1 MPKGS
6 EPLPDFAVS
15 VAIRGDDQLSDN
27 LRRLTKS
34 VDRFGKKADQSF
46 GLASRAAGVFKGVV
60 GGVLVSGAIS
70 AGFNAMRMG
79 AASVVKEFID
89 MDQALVSAG
98 AKFQLSKLGA
108 EQAASTMQKLK
119 DAAREVGAATEYTA
133 AEGAQGL
140 EFLAAAGFTAEQAIA
155 SLPVMVDLA
164 TASNSDFASS
174 ASVAADAIGAFGLA
188 SSDAQVQAK
197 NLQRITDVFAQT
209 AARSNVGMEDL
220 FETFKMGAPIMT
232 TAGQSLESFA
242 AMTAIMGN
250 AGIKGSLAGTT
261 LKNTIDRLI
270 APVGKGAEVLEQ
282 LKIQAKD
289 SGGNM
294 RDVATIL
301 EDFGKAT
308 EGMGNAQR
316 TAAISAV
323 FGMHAVSGIATILDT
338 GIPTLKEFRSG
349 LEDAG
354 GASKKMADEMR
365 RSLGNRIK
373 VLKSGLTELGLKV
386 IEAFSNRFPNALES
400 AIKAVQNF
408 DVMPIV
414 DGIKAMVETVKSV
427 WNWFDKWKFVIF
439 GVLGALATLR
449 IALALTAA
457 VEMFIAVVTG
467 VTTVTKLWAA
477 SQWAANLALLA
488 NPVTL
493 IIAGIIALI
502 AIIVLAIVY
511 WDEIVAAWQAGL
523 NSMYAGT
530 NETTNAIADF
540 FGMMSSS
547 LTNIAIDI
555 DNAFGEVWY
564 GMRAQVADTVS
575 YVIGAWGA
583 LKAALGMDVS
593 GLPSREDIT
602 KWFGIDET
610 YKPTDHIDYSDA
622 SQGYRD
628 AFATTAQLL
637 GANTDNPPPPPNR
650 ANREA
655 SQNNVNLSGV
665 IDVVSSSGLATET
678 SGQSTVNGHKAPG
691 VDWRSKGGKNS
702 GA

>member
-1 MPKGS
+1 
-6 EPLPDFAVS
+6 LPDFAVS
-15 VAIRGDDQLSDN
+15 VAIRGDDQISDN

-46 GLASRAAGVFKGVV
+46 GLASRAASVFKGVV

-79 AASVVKEFID
+79 AASVAKEFLD

-155 SLPVMVDLA
+155 SLPAMVDLA

-188 SSDAQVQAK
+188 SDDAQVQAK

-270 APVGKGAEVLEQ
+270 APVGKGAEVLKQ
-282 LKIQAKD
+282 LKIQVKD

-301 EDFGKAT
+301 GDFGKAT

-316 TAAISAV
+316 TSAISAV
-323 FGMHAVSGIATILDT
+323 FGMRAVSGIATILDT
-338 GIPTLKEFRSG
+338 GIPTLKSFRTG

-365 RSLGNRIK
+365 QSLGNRIK

-386 IEAFSNRFPNALES
+386 IEAFSNKFPNALES
-400 AIKAVQNF
+400 AIKAIQNF
-408 DVMPIV
+408 DVNPIV
-414 DGIKAMVETVKSV
+414 DGIKAMVETVKAV
-427 WNWFDKWKFVIF
+427 WNWFDKWEFVIF
-439 GVLGALATLR
+439 AVLGALAAMR
-449 IALALTAA
+449 IALALTAV
-457 VEMFIAVVTG
+457 VEMFIAIVTG
-467 VTTVTKLWAA
+467 ATTVTELWAA
-477 SQWAANLALLA
+477 SQWAVNLAMFA
-488 NPVTL
+488 NPITW

-502 AIIVLAIVY
+502 VVIILVIVY
-511 WDEIVAAWQAGL
+511 WDEIVAAWQDGL

-530 NETTNAIADF
+530 NETTNAVATL
-540 FGMMSSS
+540 FGMMSAS

-555 DNAFGEVWY
+555 GNAFGEVWY
-564 GMRAQVADTVS
+564 GIKAQVADTVS
-575 YVIGAWGA
+575 FVIGAWGRM
-583 LKAALGMDVS
+583 KATLGMDTS

-602 KWFGIDET
+602 KWFGIDEV
-610 YKPTDHIDYSDA
+610 YKPTEHIDYNDA
-622 SQGYRD
+622 AQGYRD
-628 AFATTAQLL
+628 AFSATAQML
-637 GANTDNPPPPPNR
+637 GANTDSPTPPPNR

-665 IDVVSSSGLATET
+665 IDVVSKSGFMTET

-691 VDWRSKGGKNS
+691 VDWRSKGGQNS
-702 GA
+702 GAQ

>member
-1 MPKGS
+1 M
-6 EPLPDFAVS
+6 
-15 VAIRGDDQLSDN
+15 
-27 LRRLTKS
+27 
-34 VDRFGKKADQSF
+34 
-46 GLASRAAGVFKGVV
+46 ASRAAGVFKSVV

-79 AASVVKEFID
+79 AASVAKEFLD

-155 SLPVMVDLA
+155 SLPAMVDLA

-188 SSDAQVQAK
+188 SDDAQVQAK

-270 APVGKGAEVLEQ
+270 APVGKGAEVLKQ
-282 LKIQAKD
+282 LKIQVKD

-316 TAAISAV
+316 TAAISSV

-338 GIPTLKEFRSG
+338 GIPTLKSFRSG

-365 RSLGNRIK
+365 KSLTNRIK

-386 IEAFSNRFPNALES
+386 IEAFRDKFPNALES
-400 AIKAVQNF
+400 AIKAIQTF
-408 DVMPIV
+408 DVMPIIN
-414 DGIKAMVETVKSV
+414 GIKTIVETVKSV
-427 WNWFDKWKFVIF
+427 WNWFDKWKYVIF
-439 GVLGALATLR
+439 AVIGAMAALR
-449 IALALTAA
+449 IALALTAV

-467 VTTVTKLWAA
+467 ATTVTKLWAA
-477 SQWAANLALLA
+477 SQMAVNVAMWT

-502 AIIVLAIVY
+502 AIIALVIVY
-511 WDEIVAAWQAGL
+511 WDELVVRWEDGL
-523 NSMYAGT
+523 KVMGGGT

-540 FGMMSSS
+540 FAMMSASV
-547 LTNIAIDI
+547 TNVAIDI
-555 DNAFGEVWY
+555 SNAFGEAWY
-564 GMRAQVADTVS
+564 GIKAQAADVASFVVGVMSTVRS
-575 YVIGAWGA
+575 
-583 LKAALGMDVS
+583 ALGMDVS
-593 GLPSREDIT
+593 GMPSREDIT
-602 KWFGIDET
+602 KQFGIDEA
-610 YKPTDHIDYSDA
+610 YKPTDHIDYKDA
-622 SQGYRD
+622 VQDYRD
-628 AFATTAQLL
+628 YFAEAPQAQVES
-637 GANTDNPPPPPNR
+637 GRTWAPPNR
-650 ANREA
+650 AKQEA
-655 SQNNVNLSGV
+655 SQNNVNLSGT
-665 IDVVSSSGLATET
+665 IDVVSKSGFMTET
-678 SGQSTVNGHKAPG
+678 NGQSTVNGHKAPG
-691 VDWRSKGGKNS
+691 VDWRSKGGQNS
-702 GA
+702 GAQ